1 MADGQV
7 IFEIDG
13 DASKVKKSFNDVT
26 SALDKES
33 KKWDRTAQESS
44 DTIGNKFTGM
54 FKKISTVAA
63 AAKVAQVLY
72 DWGKAA
78 VSAASDLEEVQN
90 VVDVTFGEGAAQIQ
104 SWADT
109 ARKQFGLTE
118 TQAKRFTSTLGAM
131 MKSAGLAGPEIISM
145 STDLA
150 GLAADMASFYNLD
163 FDTAF
168 QKIRSGIS
176 GETEPLKQLGINM
189 SVANLQAYALTQGIT
204 KAFDKMSQ
212 SEQTMLRYQYLMQ
225 ATADAQGD
233 FARTSDGYAN
243 SLRLLE
249 TNMESLKTNV
259 GTLLLPA
266 INTVVG
272 AINGL
277 FDALDPSNHST
288 VLDDFANIDL
298 NTESK
303 IAQIQ
308 ETAAEAYALIGA
320 LEEISGAGDV
330 KTGLTSFVS
339 TLADDFGDLGG
350 ALATAKEGDYAGT
363 IKAISEAMAAQT
375 GGSAAAWETLLKA
388 VADNLPGATTAAM
401 TDDEKTAAFL
411 KAAGDA
417 AASLG
422 GTYPEL
428 WQTFLGV
435 LGDDAGPALSALAE
449 ASTGVSTMEA
459 IASASGKVT
468 KASSENWSALLTAL
482 SKTDGLSGFFGDANS
497 ASNTIASF
505 ANSLG
510 SVGPERARGW
520 NELLTTLSEHAGDL
534 TELTG
539 KSVEETQAWL
549 AGLAESA
556 NSLDPEK
563 ADGWDTLF
571 NALIEGLP
579 GLGNTDE
586 GRKFLESISGLYDGV
601 GVSAND
607 AASYLEALGFET
619 EGIADKQRV
628 WLAVCD
634 QLVKKIPGLSSIIN
648 TNTGE
653 VDGGTKALTDY
664 VDAWEKLQTKGI
676 ILDSLNAKKDT
687 LKTAFGDWEGL
698 RAQMLALEALRDWR
712 LRKYNEAGGDTRY
725 NELDAGNLSAL
736 RLSPELDKEAEA
748 LRALREEYWKA
759 ELSYRDSV
767 EGFRKVDEPYQAALA
782 DIKEMEEAAKASTDG
797 IEGLTE
803 ATNKLA
809 VSNDEAANRLDAF
822 ASALKDVNDYYQTMR
837 DETAR
842 TVSQTI
848 SGFGNIVTPVQ
859 KAKQEINDLNKQL
872 EEAGADGKEINLK
885 INALEEGVP
894 TAQNMRMG
902 LESQVEYMNTYL
914 ENLKQARRLGV
925 SEDLLASLSSGSQE
939 DYDYLAALAQASGPE
954 VEQIN
959 AAYEEMQKT
968 REEFT
973 TALTNEKL
981 TADEAFGG
989 LVETLQNTLGELDMA
1004 DGAKSAMYAT
1014 VEGIANG
1021 IAEASSDLQTQVD
1034 GVIAQIERLNEVTG
1048 SSATFR
1054 VGRFAL
1060 SLGGKINSHA
1070 SGLDFVPFDNY
1081 LAQLHEGESVLT
1093 AEEARIW
1100 RDFKAGGVS
1109 SRNSIDYN
1117 ALSGAIWDNAPSMG
1131 GGNVYLNGQAVGR
1144 VINAAQADSLRNLE
1158 RSGWQG

>member
-7 IFEIDG
+7 VFEISG

-44 DTIGNKFTGM
+44 DTIGNKFTEM
-54 FKKISTVAA
+54 FKKVATAAA
-63 AAKVAQVLY
+63 AAKVAKVLY

-131 MKSAGLAGPEIISM
+131 MKSARLAGPEIVSM

-259 GTLLLPA
+259 GTLLLPV
-266 INTVVG
+266 INTAVG
-272 AINGL
+272 AINSL
-277 FDALDPSNHST
+277 FSALDPSNHTT

-308 ETAAEAYALIGA
+308 QTAAEAYALIGA

-350 ALATAKEGDYAGT
+350 ALATAKEGDYVGT

-388 VADNLPGATTAAM
+388 VADNLPGAATAAM
-401 TDDEKTAAFL
+401 NDDEKTAAFL
-411 KAAGDA
+411 QAAGDA

-422 GTYPEL
+422 GDYPAL

-435 LGDDAGPALSALAE
+435 LGDDAGPALAALAE
-449 ASTGVSTMEA
+449 ASTGVATMEA

-497 ASNTIASF
+497 ASNTIVSF

-571 NALIEGLP
+571 SALIEGLP

-586 GRKFLESISGLYDGV
+586 GRKFLESITGLYDGV

-634 QLVKKIPGLSSIIN
+634 QLVKTIPGLSSIIN

-653 VDGGTKALTDY
+653 VEGGTEALKSY
-664 VDAWEKLQTKGI
+664 VDNWENVQTKMALLQNIAGKE
-676 ILDSLNAKKDT
+676 SA
-687 LKTAFGDWEGL
+687 LKTAFGDWQGLKDQMDIYYAVAEKRRKEFEQAGGQQRMLDIEG
-698 RAQMLALEALRDWR
+698 RGWAMTEAEAEEYRALEALSKAYEESNATYEKSAKEFKVVDDAV
-712 LRKYNEAGGDTRY
+712 NEAT
-725 NELDAGNLSAL
+725 
-736 RLSPELDKEAEA
+736 EA
-748 LRALREEYWKA
+748 LKEQKAAVEAMPGVVEE
-759 ELSYRDSV
+759 
-767 EGFRKVDEPYQAALA
+767 LA
-782 DIKEMEEAAKASTDG
+782 D
-797 IEGLTE
+797 
-803 ATNKLA
+803 ATSGLA
-809 VSNDEAANRLDAF
+809 VTEDEAANRLDAF

-848 SGFGNIVTPVQ
+848 SGFDKMVTPVQ
-859 KAKQEINDLNKQL
+859 KAKQEINDLSKQL
-872 EEAGADGKEINLK
+872 EEAGADGKGIDLK

-894 TAQNMRMG
+894 TAQNMRQG

-914 ENLKQARRLGV
+914 ENLKEARRLGV
-925 SEDLLASLSSGSQE
+925 SEDILASLSSGSQE

-959 AAYEEMQKT
+959 AAYAEMQKT

-1100 RDFKAGGVS
+1100 RDFKAGGAS
-1109 SRNSIDYN
+1109 TRNSVDYN
-1117 ALSGAIWDNAPSMG
+1117 ALSGAIWDNAPRMS
-1131 GGNVYLNGQAVGR
+1131 GGNVYLNGQIVGR
-1144 VINAAQADSLRNLE
+1144 VINAQQADDLRSLE

>member
-7 IFEIDG
+7 VFEISG

-26 SALDKES
+26 SALEKES

-44 DTIGNKFTGM
+44 DTIGNKFTDM
-54 FKKISTVAA
+54 FKKVATAAA
-63 AAKVAQVLY
+63 AAKVAKVLY

-150 GLAADMASFYNLD
+150 GLAADMVSFYNLD

-233 FARTSDGYAN
+233 FARTFDSFAN
-243 SLRLLE
+243 SRRLLE
-249 TNMESLKTNV
+249 TNLETLKTNV
-259 GTLLLPA
+259 GTLLIPV
-266 INTVVG
+266 INTAVG
-272 AINGL
+272 AINGM
-277 FDALDPSNHST
+277 FDALDPNNHKT

-298 NTESK
+298 NTEQK

-339 TLADDFGDLGG
+339 TLADDLSDLGG

-411 KAAGDA
+411 QAAGDA

-428 WQTFLGV
+428 WQTFLAV
-435 LGDDAGPALSALAE
+435 LGDDAGPALAALAE

-497 ASNTIASF
+497 ASNTISSF

-571 NALIEGLP
+571 SSLIEGLP

-619 EGIADKQRV
+619 EDIADKQRV

-653 VDGGTKALTDY
+653 VEGGTEALKSY
-664 VDAWEKLQTKGI
+664 VENWENVQTKMALLQNIAGKE
-676 ILDSLNAKKDT
+676 SA
-687 LKTAFGDWEGL
+687 LKTAFGDWQGLKDQMDIYYAVAEKRRKEFEQAGGRQRMLDIEG
-698 RAQMLALEALRDWR
+698 RGWAMTEAEAEEYRALEALSKAYEESNATYEKSANEFKVVDDAV
-712 LRKYNEAGGDTRY
+712 NEAT
-725 NELDAGNLSAL
+725 
-736 RLSPELDKEAEA
+736 EA
-748 LRALREEYWKA
+748 LKEQKAAVEAMPGVVEE
-759 ELSYRDSV
+759 
-767 EGFRKVDEPYQAALA
+767 LA
-782 DIKEMEEAAKASTDG
+782 D
-797 IEGLTE
+797 
-803 ATNKLA
+803 ATSGLA
-809 VSNDEAANRLDAF
+809 VTNDEAANRLDAF

-842 TVSQTI
+842 TVSQTV
-848 SGFGNIVTPVQ
+848 SGFDKMVTPAQ
-859 KAKQEINDLNKQL
+859 KARQEIKDLTAQINDTN
-872 EEAGADGKEINLK
+872 GKEINLK

-894 TAQNMRMG
+894 TAQNMRQG

-914 ENLKQARRLGV
+914 ENLKEARRLGV
-925 SEDLLASLSSGSQE
+925 SEDILASLSSGSQE

-959 AAYEEMQKT
+959 AAYAEMQKT

-1060 SLGGKINSHA
+1060 SMGGKINSHA

-1100 RDFKAGGVS
+1100 RDFKAGGAS
-1109 SRNSIDYN
+1109 ARNSIDYG
-1117 ALSGAIWDNAPSMG
+1117 ALSGAIWDNAPNMG
-1131 GGNVYLNGQAVGR
+1131 GGNVYLNGHVVGR
-1144 VINAAQADSLRNLE
+1144 VINAQQADDLRSLE